1 MESFL
6 LQALGEHEITIN
18 DLGTFELKNDLIVI
32 LTSNSQ
38 RSLLDET
45 KDRCLFL
52 YIPYPTV
59 EREIEIVKSKLP
71 EANDETVSYV
81 VKLVHD
87 IRNLNLMKKPSV
99 RGTVDWVKSIS
110 NLGTKNFHTYTLS
123 AQLREQGLPVS
134 VRSTQAAFEIYQNL
148 GDDDRNLLKT
158 AMMAVYVKDKY
169 DIPKF
174 NKIFEKIFKKAA
186 PDNEIPQKDDS
197 TKAYKGKGPKSN
209 KYIIKKQG
217 NMGQKIRQEKIDNN
231 KLKMLSGQPLL
242 EEAKKLERDGELMN
256 KDLTKLNRFDPR
268 MLEICQ
274 RLGKRIANKRSRR
287 KVQSNSH
294 KLDIRK
300 TIRANL
306 KYGGVPF
313 ELIMS
318 KPRPHKNEHLF
329 LNDIS
334 GSCEWISSWFFMLM
348 FSAQTA
354 FKRSRTF
361 EFDNKVIETTK
372 ALKEEYLIDSF
383 VKVKDLRV
391 KNLMVHGTSN
401 MYTAFQQF
409 QEIANINNKSY
420 VIILSD
426 CRDWAGP
433 KVNGVPASVGL
444 VEEMVR
450 DAKKVII
457 LNPED
462 RDKWDIVDSCVSL
475 YEDAGAHVFEVN
487 TLNQLAQFVE
497 QM

>member
-1 MESFL
+1 M
-6 LQALGEHEITIN
+6 IN
-18 DLGTFELKNDLIVI
+18 KIA
-32 LTSNSQ
+32 
-38 RSLLDET
+38 
-45 KDRCLFL
+45 
-52 YIPYPTV
+52 
-59 EREIEIVKSKLP
+59 KL
-71 EANDETVSYV
+71 S
-81 VKLVHD
+81 
-87 IRNLNLMKKPSV
+87 
-99 RGTVDWVKSIS
+99 G
-110 NLGTKNFHTYTLS
+110 
-123 AQLREQGLPVS
+123 QLRDQGLPVS
-134 VRSTQAAFEIYQNL
+134 IRSTQAATQIYMNF
-148 GDDDRNLLKT
+148 GETDRQLLKR
-158 AMMAVYVKDKY
+158 ALMAVYVKDKY

-174 NKIFEKIFKKAA
+174 NKVFEEIFKK
-186 PDNEIPQKDDS
+186 EIKLETPQKERRG
-197 TKAYKGKGPKSN
+197 TAYTGAGPKSN
-209 KYIIKKQG
+209 KYHIKKS
-217 NMGQKIRQEKIDNN
+217 NDAYRKLNKERMENEK
-231 KLKMLSGQPLL
+231 LRMLSGQPLL
-242 EEAKKLERDGELMN
+242 DEVKQLERDGELMN

-287 KVQSNSH
+287 KIQTHSN
-294 KLDIRK
+294 KIDIRR

-313 ELIMS
+313 ELVKA

-348 FSAQTA
+348 FSAQSA

-391 KNLMVHGTSN
+391 KNMMVHGTSD
-401 MYTAFQQF
+401 MYSSFTKF
-409 QEIANINNKSY
+409 QEMANINNKSY

-433 KVNGVPASVGL
+433 KVNGKPASVDVL
-444 VEEMVR
+444 EEIVR
-450 DAKKVII
+450 DSKKVVI

-462 RDKWDIVDSCVSL
+462 RNKWDVVDSCVSL
-475 YEDAGAHVFEVN
+475 YEEVGAQVFEVN
-487 TLNQLAQFVE
+487 TLNQLAHFVE

>member
-1 MESFL
+1 M
-6 LQALGEHEITIN
+6 ITKI
-18 DLGTFELKNDLIVI
+18 
-32 LTSNSQ
+32 
-38 RSLLDET
+38 
-45 KDRCLFL
+45 
-52 YIPYPTV
+52 
-59 EREIEIVKSKLP
+59 
-71 EANDETVSYV
+71 A
-81 VKLVHD
+81 
-87 IRNLNLMKKPSV
+87 
-99 RGTVDWVKSIS
+99 
-110 NLGTKNFHTYTLS
+110 TLS
-123 AQLREQGLPVS
+123 AQLREKDLPVS
-134 VRSTQAAFEIYQNL
+134 VRSTQAAVEIYRDL
-148 GDDDRNLLKT
+148 GERDRNLLKT
-158 AMMAVYVKDKY
+158 ALMAIYVKDRY

-174 NKIFEKIFKKAA
+174 NKVFDEVFAA
-186 PDNEIPQKDDS
+186 VKNDDLPKQLQQG
-197 TKAYKGKGPKSN
+197 KAYNGAGPKSN
-209 KYIIKKQG
+209 KYVIKKQG
-217 NMGQKIRQEKIDNN
+217 DMASKVRKEKISNEQ
-231 KLKMLSGQPLL
+231 LKMLSGQPLL

-287 KVQSNSH
+287 KVKTSSN
-294 KLDIRK
+294 KIDIRR
-300 TIRANL
+300 TLRANL

-313 ELIMS
+313 ELVKA

-361 EFDNKVIETTK
+361 EFDNKVIETTD

-383 VKVKDLRV
+383 VKVKDMRI
-391 KNLMVHGTSN
+391 KNMMVHGTSD
-401 MYTAFQQF
+401 MYSSFKSF
-409 QEIANINNKSY
+409 QEQANINNKSY

-433 KVNGVPASVGL
+433 KVNGVPASVEL
-444 VEEMVR
+444 VGEMVR
-450 DAKKVII
+450 DSKKLVI

-462 RDKWDIVDSCVSL
+462 KNKWDVVDSCVSL
-475 YEDAGAHVFEVN
+475 YGDAGAQVFEVN

>member
-1 MESFL
+1 M
-6 LQALGEHEITIN
+6 IN
-18 DLGTFELKNDLIVI
+18 KIATL
-32 LTSNSQ
+32 S
-38 RSLLDET
+38 SLL
-45 KDRCLFL
+45 
-52 YIPYPTV
+52 
-59 EREIEIVKSKLP
+59 REK
-71 EANDETVSYV
+71 
-81 VKLVHD
+81 
-87 IRNLNLMKKPSV
+87 
-99 RGTVDWVKSIS
+99 
-110 NLGTKNFHTYTLS
+110 
-123 AQLREQGLPVS
+123 GLPVS
-134 VRSTQAAFEIYQNL
+134 IRSTQAAVEIYQNL
-148 GDDDRNLLKT
+148 GEADRNLLKT
-158 AMMAVYVKDKY
+158 ALMAIYVKDRY

-174 NKIFEKIFKKAA
+174 NKVFDEIFVNVPEKQIMEEVKKGR
-186 PDNEIPQKDDS
+186 S
-197 TKAYKGKGPKSN
+197 YLGKGPQSN

-217 NMGQKIRQEKIDNN
+217 SMADKVRKEKIDNE

-287 KVQSNSH
+287 KVQTHSH
-294 KLDIRK
+294 KIDIRK

-313 ELIMS
+313 ELIKA

-361 EFDNKVIETTK
+361 EFDNKVIETTHL
-372 ALKEEYLIDSF
+372 LKEEYLIDSF
-383 VKVKDLRV
+383 VKVRDLRV
-391 KNLMVHGTSN
+391 KNMMVHGTSD
-401 MYTAFQQF
+401 MYSAFKKF
-409 QEIANINNKSY
+409 QEMANINNKSY

-450 DAKKVII
+450 DSKKVVI
-457 LNPED
+457 LNPEE
-462 RDKWDIVDSCVSL
+462 RNKWDIVDSCVSQ
-475 YEDAGAHVFEVN
+475 YREVGAQVFEVN
-487 TLNQLAQFVE
+487 TLNQLAHFVE

>member
-1 MESFL
+1 M
-6 LQALGEHEITIN
+6 ITKI
-18 DLGTFELKNDLIVI
+18 
-32 LTSNSQ
+32 
-38 RSLLDET
+38 
-45 KDRCLFL
+45 
-52 YIPYPTV
+52 
-59 EREIEIVKSKLP
+59 
-71 EANDETVSYV
+71 A
-81 VKLVHD
+81 
-87 IRNLNLMKKPSV
+87 
-99 RGTVDWVKSIS
+99 
-110 NLGTKNFHTYTLS
+110 TLS
-123 AQLREQGLPVS
+123 DQLRKKDLPVS
-134 VRSTQAAFEIYQNL
+134 IRSTQSAVQIYEHL
-148 GDDDRNLLKT
+148 GEDDRNLLKT
-158 AMMAVYVKDKY
+158 ALMAVYVKDKY

-174 NKIFEKIFKKAA
+174 NNIFDEVFAINEKAEM
-186 PDNEIPQKDDS
+186 PEQPQKS
-197 TKAYKGKGPKSN
+197 KAYDGAGPKSN

-217 NMGQKIRQEKIDNN
+217 NMASKVRQEKISNEQ
-231 KLKMLSGQPLL
+231 LKILSGQPLL
-242 EEAKKLERDGELMN
+242 EEARKLERDGELMN

-274 RLGKRIANKRSRR
+274 RLGKRIANRRSRR
-287 KVQSNSH
+287 KVKTNCN
-294 KLDIRK
+294 KIDIRK

-306 KYGGVPF
+306 KYGGVPV
-313 ELIMS
+313 ELVKA

-361 EFDNKVIETTK
+361 EFDNKVIETTD

-383 VKVKDLRV
+383 VKVKDLRI
-391 KNLMVHGTSN
+391 KNMMIHGTSN
-401 MYTAFQQF
+401 MYSSFKSF
-409 QEIANINNKSY
+409 QEQANINNKSY

-433 KVNGVPASVGL
+433 KVNGIPASVEL

-450 DAKKVII
+450 DSKKLII

-462 RDKWDIVDSCVSL
+462 RNKWDVVDSCVSL
-475 YEDAGAHVFEVN
+475 YRDAGAQVFEVN

>member
-1 MESFL
+1 M
-6 LQALGEHEITIN
+6 I
-18 DLGTFELKNDLIVI
+18 
-32 LTSNSQ
+32 
-38 RSLLDET
+38 
-45 KDRCLFL
+45 
-52 YIPYPTV
+52 
-59 EREIEIVKSKLP
+59 SKI
-71 EANDETVSYV
+71 AN
-81 VKLVHD
+81 
-87 IRNLNLMKKPSV
+87 
-99 RGTVDWVKSIS
+99 
-110 NLGTKNFHTYTLS
+110 LS
-123 AQLREQGLPVS
+123 ADLRKEGLPVS
-134 VRSTQAAFEIYQNL
+134 VRSTQSAMEIYLNF
-148 GDDDRNLLKT
+148 GDENRDLLKT
-158 AMMAVYVKDKY
+158 ALMSIYVKDRY

-174 NKIFEKIFKKAA
+174 LKIFDEVFAA
-186 PDNEIPQKDDS
+186 PKKDKEEAENPNRG
-197 TKAYKGKGPKSN
+197 KAYRGTGPKSN
-209 KYIIKKQG
+209 KYIIKKQNTIG
-217 NMGQKIRQEKIDNN
+217 KKIQKEKISNE

-287 KVQSNSH
+287 KSKSNTN
-294 KLDIRK
+294 KIDMRK

-306 KYGGVPF
+306 KYGGVPI
-313 ELIMS
+313 ELIKA

-372 ALKEEYLIDSF
+372 ALKEEYLIDAF
-383 VKVKDLRV
+383 VKVKDQRV
-391 KNLMVHGTSN
+391 KNMMVHGTSD
-401 MYTAFQQF
+401 MYSAFKQF
-409 QEIANINNKSY
+409 QEKAKINNKSY

-433 KVNGVPASVGL
+433 KVNGIPASVEL

-450 DAKKVII
+450 DSKKVII

-462 RDKWDIVDSCVSL
+462 RNKWDIVDSCVSL

>member
-1 MESFL
+1 M
-6 LQALGEHEITIN
+6 I
-18 DLGTFELKNDLIVI
+18 
-32 LTSNSQ
+32 
-38 RSLLDET
+38 
-45 KDRCLFL
+45 
-52 YIPYPTV
+52 
-59 EREIEIVKSKLP
+59 SKI
-71 EANDETVSYV
+71 A
-81 VKLVHD
+81 
-87 IRNLNLMKKPSV
+87 
-99 RGTVDWVKSIS
+99 
-110 NLGTKNFHTYTLS
+110 TLS
-123 AQLREQGLPVS
+123 AKLREKGLPVS
-134 VRSTQAAFEIYQNL
+134 IRSTQAAVQIYMDL
-148 GDDDRNLLKT
+148 GIEDRDLLKT
-158 AMMAVYVKDKY
+158 ALMAVYVKDRY

-174 NKIFEKIFKKAA
+174 NKVFDEVFKVELPKMD
-186 PDNEIPQKDDS
+186 PKELNKG
-197 TKAYKGKGPKSN
+197 TAYRGAGPKSN
-209 KYIIKKQG
+209 KYIIKKQS
-217 NMGQKIRQEKIDNN
+217 NMASKIRKEKLENE

-242 EEAKKLERDGELMN
+242 DEVKQLERDGELMN
-256 KDLTKLNRFDPR
+256 RDLTKLNRFDPR

-287 KVQSNSH
+287 KIQTHSH
-294 KLDIRK
+294 KIDIRR

-313 ELIMS
+313 ELVKA

-354 FKRSRTF
+354 FKRSRMF
-361 EFDNKVIETTK
+361 EFDTRVIETTN

-391 KNLMVHGTSN
+391 KNLMVHGTSD
-401 MYTAFQQF
+401 MYTAFTTF
-409 QEIANINNKSY
+409 RNMVNISNKSY

-433 KVNGVPASVGL
+433 KVNGIPASVEV

-462 RDKWDIVDSCVSL
+462 RNKWDVVDSCVSL
-475 YEDAGAHVFEVN
+475 YRDAGAQVFEVN
-487 TLNQLAQFVE
+487 TLNQLAHFVE

>member
-1 MESFL
+1 M
-6 LQALGEHEITIN
+6 IN
-18 DLGTFELKNDLIVI
+18 DKMI
-32 LTSNSQ
+32 
-38 RSLLDET
+38 
-45 KDRCLFL
+45 
-52 YIPYPTV
+52 
-59 EREIEIVKSKLP
+59 SKV
-71 EANDETVSYV
+71 AA
-81 VKLVHD
+81 
-87 IRNLNLMKKPSV
+87 
-99 RGTVDWVKSIS
+99 
-110 NLGTKNFHTYTLS
+110 LS
-123 AQLREQGLPVS
+123 AQLREQGMPVS
-134 VRSTQAAFEIYQNL
+134 IRSTQDAVKIHQDL
-148 GDDDRNLLKT
+148 GEEDRELLKT
-158 AMMAVYVKDKY
+158 ALMAIYVKDRY

-174 NKIFEKIFKKAA
+174 LKIFDKVFSEKKKEKMAEEL
-186 PDNEIPQKDDS
+186 NKG
-197 TKAYKGKGPKSN
+197 KAYRGTGPKSN
-209 KYIIKKQG
+209 KYVIKKQ
-217 NMGQKIRQEKIDNN
+217 NSIGQKVRQETIDNK

-287 KVQSNSH
+287 KVQAHSH
-294 KLDIRK
+294 KIDMRR
-300 TIRANL
+300 TMRANL
-306 KYGGVPF
+306 KYGGVPID
-313 ELIMS
+313 LVKA

-383 VKVKDLRV
+383 VKVKDMRI
-391 KNLMVHGTSN
+391 KHMMVHGTSD
-401 MYTAFQQF
+401 MYSAFTKF
-409 QEIANINNKSY
+409 TEMAKINNKSY

-433 KVNGVPASVGL
+433 KVNGIPASVGV

-457 LNPED
+457 LNPEE
-462 RDKWDIVDSCVSL
+462 RNKWDIVDSCVSL
-475 YEDAGAHVFEVN
+475 YEEAGAQVFEVN
-487 TLNQLAQFVE
+487 TLNQLAHFVE

>member
-1 MESFL
+1 M
-6 LQALGEHEITIN
+6 I
-18 DLGTFELKNDLIVI
+18 
-32 LTSNSQ
+32 
-38 RSLLDET
+38 
-45 KDRCLFL
+45 
-52 YIPYPTV
+52 
-59 EREIEIVKSKLP
+59 SKI
-71 EANDETVSYV
+71 AN
-81 VKLVHD
+81 
-87 IRNLNLMKKPSV
+87 
-99 RGTVDWVKSIS
+99 
-110 NLGTKNFHTYTLS
+110 LS
-123 AQLREQGLPVS
+123 ADLRKEGLPVS
-134 VRSTQAAFEIYQNL
+134 IRSTQSAMEVYQDL
-148 GDDDRNLLKT
+148 GDLDRNLLKT
-158 AMMAVYVKDKY
+158 ALLSIYVKDRY

-174 NKIFEKIFKKAA
+174 LKIFDEVFSA
-186 PDNEIPQKDDS
+186 PDPEKEIADDLNKS
-197 TKAYKGKGPKSN
+197 KAYKGAGPKSN
-209 KYIIKKQG
+209 KYIIQKQNTIGKKI
-217 NMGQKIRQEKIDNN
+217 QKEKINN
-231 KLKMLSGQPLL
+231 EKLKMLSDQPLL

-287 KVQSNSH
+287 KIESNSH
-294 KLDIRK
+294 KIDMRR
-300 TIRANL
+300 TMRANL
-306 KYGGVPF
+306 KYGGVPI
-313 ELIMS
+313 ELIKS

-383 VKVKDLRV
+383 IKVKDMRV
-391 KNLMVHGTSN
+391 KNMMVHGTSD
-401 MYTAFQQF
+401 MYSAFTKF
-409 QEIANINNKSY
+409 QKMANINNKSY

-433 KVNGVPASVGL
+433 KVNGIPASVEIVG
-444 VEEMVR
+444 EMVR

-457 LNPED
+457 LNPEE
-462 RDKWDIVDSCVSL
+462 RNKWDIVDSCVSL
-475 YEDAGAHVFEVN
+475 YEDAGAQVFEVN

>member
-1 MESFL
+1 M
-6 LQALGEHEITIN
+6 IN
-18 DLGTFELKNDLIVI
+18 KI
-32 LTSNSQ
+32 
-38 RSLLDET
+38 
-45 KDRCLFL
+45 
-52 YIPYPTV
+52 
-59 EREIEIVKSKLP
+59 
-71 EANDETVSYV
+71 AN
-81 VKLVHD
+81 
-87 IRNLNLMKKPSV
+87 
-99 RGTVDWVKSIS
+99 
-110 NLGTKNFHTYTLS
+110 LS
-123 AQLREQGLPVS
+123 ADLRKEGLPVS
-134 VRSTQAAFEIYQNL
+134 IRSTQSACEIYQDL
-148 GDDDRNLLKT
+148 GDSDKDVLKI
-158 AMMAVYVKDKY
+158 ALMSVYVKDRY

-174 NKIFEKIFKKAA
+174 LKIFDKVFALPKVEKQSKEDLNKG
-186 PDNEIPQKDDS
+186 
-197 TKAYKGKGPKSN
+197 KAYRGSGPKSN
-209 KYIIKKQG
+209 KYVIQKQNTIGKKV
-217 NMGQKIRQEKIDNN
+217 QKEKINN
-231 KLKMLSGQPLL
+231 EKLKMLSGQPLL

-287 KVQSNSH
+287 KVEANSN
-294 KLDIRK
+294 KIDMRR
-300 TIRANL
+300 TMRANL
-306 KYGGVPF
+306 KYGGVPI
-313 ELIMS
+313 ELVKA

-361 EFDNKVIETTK
+361 EFDNKVIETTE

-383 VKVKDLRV
+383 VKVKDMRI
-391 KNLMVHGTSN
+391 KNMMVHGTSD
-401 MYTAFQQF
+401 MYSAFNQF
-409 QEIANINNKSY
+409 MDIANINNKSY

-433 KVNGVPASVGL
+433 KVNGIPASVEL

-450 DAKKVII
+450 DSKKVII

-462 RDKWDIVDSCVSL
+462 RNKWDIVDSCVSL
-475 YEDAGAHVFEVN
+475 YQDAGAQVFEVN

>member
-1 MESFL
+1 M
-6 LQALGEHEITIN
+6 I
-18 DLGTFELKNDLIVI
+18 
-32 LTSNSQ
+32 
-38 RSLLDET
+38 
-45 KDRCLFL
+45 
-52 YIPYPTV
+52 
-59 EREIEIVKSKLP
+59 SKI
-71 EANDETVSYV
+71 AN
-81 VKLVHD
+81 
-87 IRNLNLMKKPSV
+87 
-99 RGTVDWVKSIS
+99 
-110 NLGTKNFHTYTLS
+110 LS
-123 AQLREQGLPVS
+123 ADLRKEGLPVS
-134 VRSTQAAFEIYQNL
+134 IRSTQSAMEVYQDL
-148 GDDDRNLLKT
+148 GDLDRNLLKT
-158 AMMAVYVKDKY
+158 ALLSIYVKDRY

-174 NKIFEKIFKKAA
+174 LKIFDEIFSA
-186 PDNEIPQKDDS
+186 PDPEKEIADDLNKS
-197 TKAYKGKGPKSN
+197 KAYKGAGPKSN
-209 KYIIKKQG
+209 KYIIQKQNTIGKKI
-217 NMGQKIRQEKIDNN
+217 QKEKINN
-231 KLKMLSGQPLL
+231 EKLKMLSGQPLL

-287 KVQSNSH
+287 KIESNSH
-294 KLDIRK
+294 KIDMRR
-300 TIRANL
+300 TMRANL
-306 KYGGVPF
+306 KYGGVPI
-313 ELIMS
+313 ELIKS

-383 VKVKDLRV
+383 IKVKDMRV
-391 KNLMVHGTSN
+391 KNMMVHGTSD
-401 MYTAFQQF
+401 MYSAFTKF
-409 QEIANINNKSY
+409 QKMANINNKSY

-433 KVNGVPASVGL
+433 KVNGIPASVEIVG
-444 VEEMVR
+444 EMVR

-457 LNPED
+457 LNPEE
-462 RDKWDIVDSCVSL
+462 RNKWDIVDSCVSL
-475 YEDAGAHVFEVN
+475 YEDAGAQVFEVN

>member
-1 MESFL
+1 M
-6 LQALGEHEITIN
+6 IN
-18 DLGTFELKNDLIVI
+18 KI
-32 LTSNSQ
+32 
-38 RSLLDET
+38 
-45 KDRCLFL
+45 
-52 YIPYPTV
+52 
-59 EREIEIVKSKLP
+59 
-71 EANDETVSYV
+71 A
-81 VKLVHD
+81 
-87 IRNLNLMKKPSV
+87 
-99 RGTVDWVKSIS
+99 
-110 NLGTKNFHTYTLS
+110 TLS
-123 AQLREQGLPVS
+123 AQLREKGLPVS
-134 VRSTQAAFEIYQNL
+134 IRSTQAAVQIYMDL
-148 GDDDRNLLKT
+148 GIDDRELLKT
-158 AMMAVYVKDKY
+158 ALMAVYVKDRY

-174 NKIFEKIFKKAA
+174 LKVFDKVFAKEPVKKEKGEEL
-186 PDNEIPQKDDS
+186 NRG
-197 TKAYKGKGPKSN
+197 KAYRGTGPKSN
-209 KYIIKKQG
+209 KYVIKKQG
-217 NMGQKIRQEKIDNN
+217 SMAQKIREEKITNQ
-231 KLKMLSGQPLL
+231 KLRMMSGQPPL
-242 EEAKKLERDGELMN
+242 EEYNKLEKDGELMN

-287 KVQSNSH
+287 KIQTHSH
-294 KLDIRK
+294 KIDIRR

-313 ELIMS
+313 ELVKA

-361 EFDNKVIETTK
+361 EFDNKSIETTH
-372 ALKEEYLIDSF
+372 ALKEEYLIDAF

-391 KNLMVHGTSN
+391 KNLMVHGTSD
-401 MYTAFQQF
+401 MYTAFKSFRDQV
-409 QEIANINNKSY
+409 NISNKSY

-444 VEEMVR
+444 IEEMAR
-450 DAKKVII
+450 DAKKVVI

-462 RDKWDIVDSCVSL
+462 RNKWDIVDSCVSL
-475 YEDAGAHVFEVN
+475 YEEAGAQVFEVN
-487 TLNQLAQFVE
+487 TLNQLAHFVE

>member
-1 MESFL
+1 M
-6 LQALGEHEITIN
+6 IN
-18 DLGTFELKNDLIVI
+18 DEMI
-32 LTSNSQ
+32 
-38 RSLLDET
+38 
-45 KDRCLFL
+45 
-52 YIPYPTV
+52 
-59 EREIEIVKSKLP
+59 SKV
-71 EANDETVSYV
+71 AA
-81 VKLVHD
+81 
-87 IRNLNLMKKPSV
+87 
-99 RGTVDWVKSIS
+99 
-110 NLGTKNFHTYTLS
+110 LS
-123 AQLREQGLPVS
+123 AQLREQGMPVS
-134 VRSTQAAFEIYQNL
+134 IRSTQDAVKIHQDL
-148 GDDDRNLLKT
+148 GEEDRELLKT
-158 AMMAVYVKDKY
+158 ALMAIYVKDRY

-174 NKIFEKIFKKAA
+174 LKIFDKVFSEKKKEKMAEEL
-186 PDNEIPQKDDS
+186 NKG
-197 TKAYKGKGPKSN
+197 KAYRGTGPKSN
-209 KYIIKKQG
+209 KYVIKKQ
-217 NMGQKIRQEKIDNN
+217 NSIGQKVRQEKIDNK

-287 KVQSNSH
+287 KVQAHSH
-294 KLDIRK
+294 KIDMRR
-300 TIRANL
+300 TMRANL
-306 KYGGVPF
+306 KYGGVPID
-313 ELIMS
+313 LV
-318 KPRPHKNEHLF
+318 KARPRPHKNEHLF

-383 VKVKDLRV
+383 VKVKDMRI
-391 KNLMVHGTSN
+391 KHMMVHGTSD
-401 MYTAFQQF
+401 MYSAFTKF
-409 QEIANINNKSY
+409 TEMAKINNKSY

-433 KVNGVPASVGL
+433 KVNGIPASVGV

-457 LNPED
+457 LNPEE
-462 RDKWDIVDSCVSL
+462 RNKWDIVDSCVSL
-475 YEDAGAHVFEVN
+475 YEEAGAQVFEVN
-487 TLNQLAQFVE
+487 TLNQLAHFVE

>member
-1 MESFL
+1 M
-6 LQALGEHEITIN
+6 ITKI
-18 DLGTFELKNDLIVI
+18 
-32 LTSNSQ
+32 
-38 RSLLDET
+38 
-45 KDRCLFL
+45 
-52 YIPYPTV
+52 
-59 EREIEIVKSKLP
+59 
-71 EANDETVSYV
+71 A
-81 VKLVHD
+81 
-87 IRNLNLMKKPSV
+87 
-99 RGTVDWVKSIS
+99 
-110 NLGTKNFHTYTLS
+110 TLS
-123 AQLREQGLPVS
+123 AQLREKDLPVS
-134 VRSTQAAFEIYQNL
+134 VRSTQAAVEIYRDL
-148 GDDDRNLLKT
+148 GERDRNLLKT
-158 AMMAVYVKDKY
+158 ALMAIYVKDRY

-174 NKIFEKIFKKAA
+174 NKVFDEVFAA
-186 PDNEIPQKDDS
+186 VKNDDLPKQLQQG
-197 TKAYKGKGPKSN
+197 KAYNGAGPKSN
-209 KYIIKKQG
+209 KYVIKKQG
-217 NMGQKIRQEKIDNN
+217 DMASKVRKEKISNEQ
-231 KLKMLSGQPLL
+231 LKMLSGQPLL

-287 KVQSNSH
+287 KVKTSSN
-294 KLDIRK
+294 KIDIRR
-300 TIRANL
+300 TLRANL

-313 ELIMS
+313 ELVKA

-361 EFDNKVIETTK
+361 EFDNKVIETTD

-383 VKVKDLRV
+383 VKVKDMRI
-391 KNLMVHGTSN
+391 KNMMVHGTSD
-401 MYTAFQQF
+401 MYSSFKSF
-409 QEIANINNKSY
+409 QEQANINNKSY

-433 KVNGVPASVGL
+433 KVNGVPASVEL
-444 VEEMVR
+444 VGEMVR
-450 DAKKVII
+450 DSKKLVI

-462 RDKWDIVDSCVSL
+462 KNKWDVVDSCVSL
-475 YEDAGAHVFEVN
+475 YKDAGAQVFEVN